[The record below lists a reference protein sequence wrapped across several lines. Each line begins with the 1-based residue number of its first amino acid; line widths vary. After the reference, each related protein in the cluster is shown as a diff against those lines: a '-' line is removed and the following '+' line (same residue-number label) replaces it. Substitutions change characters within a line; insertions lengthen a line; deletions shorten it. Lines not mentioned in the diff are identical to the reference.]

1 MAKTEPLET
10 KVNRE
15 AALATPVS
23 KGSFPHYMLKEVYE
37 QPEAIRDT
45 LRRHLSPDRK
55 RIVLDSSDLSES
67 DFARFERITIAASG
81 ASRHAGLA
89 GKQMIEEIAG
99 IAVDVDHASEYG
111 NRNFLTTPENLVI
124 LITQSGETADVTSA
138 QREAVAKGS
147 KTLALTNVSDS
158 TVAREANA
166 VFYTYAG
173 REIAI
178 PATKSFTTAL
188 AALYVLA
195 LYLAQCR
202 GRLSPEKLQA
212 SIQELEKTADQLEAA
227 LPDFDARCKLLAR
240 RYFMAHTFFFLGR
253 AVHFPI
259 ALEGA
264 LKLKEISYIHAEG
277 YPTGELA
284 HGPTALLEPS
294 FPAVVIATCDRKD
307 QDSVGRY
314 EKTLGNLKTI
324 RSRSECVIVIATEG
338 DTEVPKLSDEVLFVP
353 AAGELLSPILEIV
366 PLQLLAYYIA
376 IWNHYDVDRP
386 RNLVK
391 SVQQE

>member
-1 MAKTEPLET
+1 MTAKL
-10 KVNRE
+10 
-15 AALATPVS
+15 TPVPEVS
-23 KGSFPHYMLKEVYE
+23 KGEYSHYMLKEVYE
-37 QPEAIRDT
+37 QPEAIRET
-45 LRRHLSPDRK
+45 LRRHLTSDRK
-55 RIVLDSSDLSES
+55 RVVLDSSSLSEVE
-67 DFARFERITIAASG
+67 FARFTRITIAASG

-99 IAVDVDHASEYG
+99 VPVEVEHASEYG
-111 NRNFLTTPENLVI
+111 NRKVLTTPDNLVL
-124 LITQSGETADVTSA
+124 LITQSGETADVLSA
-138 QREAVAKGS
+138 QREAISSGS
-147 KTLALTNVSDS
+147 KTLALTNVQDS

-166 VFYTYAG
+166 VLYTYAG

-195 LYLAQCR
+195 LFMAQCR
-202 GRLSPEKLQA
+202 GVLMPEKLEECIA
-212 SIQELEKTADQLEAA
+212 DLERTADLLEEA
-227 LPDFDARCKLLAR
+227 LPDFDARCNPLAR
-240 RYFMAHTFFFLGR
+240 RYFMARTFFFLGR
-253 AVHFPI
+253 AVHFPV

-294 FPAVVIATCDRKD
+294 FPAVVIATCDRGD
-307 QDSVGRY
+307 EDSVARY

-324 RSRSECVIVIATEG
+324 RSRSECVLVVATTG
-338 DTEVPKLSDEVLFVP
+338 DTEVTKLSDEVVFVP
-353 AAGELLSPILEIV
+353 KANELLSPILEIV

>member
-1 MAKTEPLET
+1 
-10 KVNRE
+10 
-15 AALATPVS
+15 
-23 KGSFPHYMLKEVYE
+23 VYE
-37 QPEAIRDT
+37 QPDAIRET
-45 LRRHLSPDRK
+45 LRRHLSPDR
-55 RIVLDSSDLSES
+55 RRVVLDATSLSEAE
-67 DFARFERITIAASG
+67 FARFTRITIAASG

-89 GKQMIEEIAG
+89 AKQMIEEIAG
-99 IAVDVDHASEYG
+99 VAVEVEHASEYG
-111 NRNFLTTPENLVI
+111 NRNVLTTPDNLVL
-124 LITQSGETADVTSA
+124 LITQSGETADVVSA
-138 QREAVAKGS
+138 QREAIAKGS
-147 KTLALTNVSDS
+147 KTLALTNVQDS

-166 VFYTYAG
+166 VLYTYAG

-195 LYLAQCR
+195 LYVAQCR
-202 GRLSPEKLQA
+202 GVLSAEKLTA
-212 SIQELEKTADQLEAA
+212 SVNDLERTADQLEYS
-227 LPDFDARCKLLAR
+227 LPDFDVRCRLLAR

-294 FPAVVIATCDRKD
+294 FPAVVIATCDAD
-307 QDSVGRY
+307 DGDSVGRY

-324 RSRSECVIVIATEG
+324 RSRSECVIVVATEG
-338 DTEVPKLSDEVLFVP
+338 DTEVPKLSDEVVFVP
-353 AAGELLSPILEIV
+353 RAKELLSPILEIV

-376 IWNHYDVDRP
+376 VWNHYDVDRP

>member
-1 MAKTEPLET
+1 MNPLQPD
-10 KVNRE
+10 
-15 AALATPVS
+15 AVS
-23 KGSFPHYMLKEVYE
+23 AVPKGDYSHYMLKEVYE
-37 QPEAIRDT
+37 QPEAIRET
-45 LRRHLSPDRK
+45 LRRHLAHDGR
-55 RIVLDSSDLSES
+55 RMVLDASSLSEAE
-67 DFARFERITIAASG
+67 FAKFTRITIAASG

-99 IAVDVDHASEYG
+99 VAVEVEHASEYG
-111 NRNFLTTPENLVI
+111 NRKVLTTPENLV
-124 LITQSGETADVTSA
+124 LFITQSGETADVVSA
-138 QREAVAKGS
+138 QREAVAIGS
-147 KTLALTNVSDS
+147 KTLALTNVQDS
-158 TVAREANA
+158 TVAREADA
-166 VFYTYAG
+166 VLYTYAG
-173 REIAI
+173 KEVAI

-188 AALYVLA
+188 AGLYILA

-202 GRLSPEKLQA
+202 GVLTEEKLAA
-212 SIQELEKTADQLEAA
+212 SVAALESTADRMEAA

-253 AVHFPI
+253 AGHFAV

-294 FPAVVIATCDRKD
+294 FPVVVIATRDLD
-307 QDSVGRY
+307 DEESVARY
-314 EKTLGNLKTI
+314 KKTLGNLKTI
-324 RSRSECVIVIATEG
+324 RSRSECVIVVATEG
-338 DTEVPKLSDEVLFVP
+338 DTDVPKLSDEVVFVP
-353 AAGELLSPILEIV
+353 RAKELLSPVLEIV

>member
-1 MAKTEPLET
+1 MNT
-10 KVNRE
+10 K
-15 AALATPVS
+15 LSPVPAPS
-23 KGSFPHYMLKEVYE
+23 KGAFAHFMLKEVYE
-37 QPEAIRDT
+37 QPEALRET
-45 LRRHLSPDRK
+45 LRRHLSPDGK
-55 RIVLDSSDLSES
+55 RIVLDSSTLSEA

-124 LITQSGETADVTSA
+124 LITQSGETADVVSA

-147 KTLALTNVSDS
+147 KTLALTNVQDS
-158 TVAREANA
+158 SVARDADA

-173 REIAI
+173 REISI

-188 AALYVLA
+188 AALYILA
-195 LYLAQCR
+195 LYFAQCR
-202 GRLSPEKLQA
+202 GLLTPEKLAAAVEKLEATA
-212 SIQELEKTADQLEAA
+212 SQMEAA
-227 LPDFDARCKLLAR
+227 LPDFDLRCKLLAR

-253 AVHFPI
+253 AVHFPV

-294 FPAVVIATCDRKD
+294 FPVVVVATCDRD
-307 QDSVGRY
+307 DADSLSRY

-324 RSRSECVIVIATEG
+324 RSRSECVIVVATEG
-338 DTEVPKLSDEVLFVP
+338 DTEVPKLSDEVVFVP
-353 AAGELLSPILEIV
+353 RANELLSPVLEIV

-376 IWNHYDVDRP
+376 VWNHYDVDRP

>member
-1 MAKTEPLET
+1 MDTNLT
-10 KVNRE
+10 
-15 AALATPVS
+15 ALPAVS
-23 KGSFPHYMLKEVYE
+23 KGKFAHYMLKEVYE
-37 QPEAIRDT
+37 QPEAIRET
-45 LRRHLSPDRK
+45 LRRHLAHQE
-55 RIVLDSSDLSES
+55 IVLDSSSITPEQ
-67 DFARFERITIAASG
+67 FARFTKITIAASG

-99 IAVDVDHASEYG
+99 VAVEVEHASEYG
-111 NRNFLTTPENLVI
+111 NRNFLTTPENLVV
-124 LITQSGETADVTSA
+124 LISQSGETADVASA
-138 QREAVAKGS
+138 QREASAKGS
-147 KTLALTNVSDS
+147 KTLAITNVQDS
-158 TVAREANA
+158 TVAREADA
-166 VFYTYAG
+166 VLYTYAG
-173 REIAI
+173 REVAV

-188 AALYVLA
+188 VALYILALYV
-195 LYLAQCR
+195 AQCR
-202 GRLSPEKLQA
+202 GVLTPEKREDYIGQ
-212 SIQELEKTADQLEAA
+212 LEATADQLEAM
-227 LPDFDARCKLLAR
+227 LPDFDSRCKLLAR

-253 AVHFPI
+253 AVHFPV

-294 FPAVVIATCDRKD
+294 FPVVVIATCDCEDKD
-307 QDSVGRY
+307 SIGRY

-324 RSRSECVIVIATEG
+324 RSRSECVLVVATKG

-353 AAGELLSPILEIV
+353 DAPELLSPILEIV

-376 IWNHYDVDRP
+376 VWNHYDVDRP

>member
-1 MAKTEPLET
+1 
-10 KVNRE
+10 
-15 AALATPVS
+15 
-23 KGSFPHYMLKEVYE
+23 MLKEVYE
-37 QPEAIRDT
+37 QPEAIRET
-45 LRRHLSPDRK
+45 LRRHLEDHG
-55 RIVLDSSDLSES
+55 IVLDSSSISPEQ
-67 DFARFERITIAASG
+67 FARFTKITIAASG

-99 IAVDVDHASEYG
+99 VAVEVEHASEYG
-111 NRNFLTTPENLVI
+111 NRNFLTTPDNLVVVI
-124 LITQSGETADVTSA
+124 SQSGETADVISA
-138 QREAVAKGS
+138 QREASAKGS
-147 KTLALTNVSDS
+147 KTLAITNVEDS
-158 TVAREANA
+158 TVARDANA
-166 VFYTYAG
+166 LLYTYAG
-173 REIAI
+173 REVAV

-188 AALYVLA
+188 VALYVLA
-195 LYLAQCR
+195 LYVAQCR
-202 GRLSPEKLQA
+202 GLLTSEKRKRYVVQ
-212 SIQELEKTADQLEAA
+212 LETVADQLEAA
-227 LPDFDARCKLLAR
+227 LPAFDSRSKFLAR
-240 RYFMAHTFFFLGR
+240 QFFMAHTFFFLGR
-253 AVHFPI
+253 AVHFPV

-294 FPAVVIATCDRKD
+294 FPVVVVATRDRED
-307 QDSVGRY
+307 EGSLARY

-324 RSRSECVIVIATEG
+324 RSRSECVLVVATEG

-353 AAGELLSPILEIV
+353 AAPELLSPILEIV

>member
-1 MAKTEPLET
+1 MNPTSTVIP
-10 KVNRE
+10 
-15 AALATPVS
+15 PIS
-23 KGSFPHYMLKEVYE
+23 KGNFPHYMLKEVYE
-37 QPEAIRDT
+37 QPEAIRET
-45 LRRHLSPDRK
+45 LRRHLSADGTK
-55 RIVLDSSDLSES
+55 IVLDSAILSEAE
-67 DFARFERITIAASG
+67 FAKFTRITVAASG

-99 IAVDVDHASEYG
+99 VAVDVEYASEYG
-111 NRNFLTTPENLVI
+111 NRNNLTSPDTLVL
-124 LITQSGETADVTSA
+124 LITQSGETADVVSA
-138 QREAVAKGS
+138 QREAKGKRA
-147 KTLALTNVSDS
+147 KTLALTNVEQS
-158 TVAREANA
+158 TVAREADA

-173 REIAI
+173 REVAI

-188 AALYVLA
+188 AGLYILA
-195 LYLAQCR
+195 LYFAQCR
-202 GRLSPEKLQA
+202 GVLTPAKLKA
-212 SIQELEKTADQLEAA
+212 HVEALERTADQMEAA
-227 LPDFDARCKLLAR
+227 LPEFDSRCKPLAR

-253 AVHFPI
+253 AVHFPV

-294 FPAVVIATCDRKD
+294 FPAVVVATH
-307 QDSVGRY
+307 DSADEESLGRY
-314 EKTLGNLKTI
+314 EKTIGNLKTI
-324 RSRSECVIVIATEG
+324 RSRSECVIVVATEG
-338 DTEVPKLSDEVLFVP
+338 DTEVPKLSDEVVFVP
-353 AAGELLSPILEIV
+353 AASELLSPILEIV

-376 IWNHYDVDRP
+376 VWNHYDVDRP

>member
-1 MAKTEPLET
+1 MNT
-10 KVNRE
+10 KLSPPP
-15 AALATPVS
+15 AIS

-45 LRRHLSPDRK
+45 LRRHLSADGT
-55 RIVLDSSDLSES
+55 RIVLDASQLSKA
-67 DFARFERITIAASG
+67 DFANFARITIAASG

-89 GKQMIEEIAG
+89 GKQMIEDIAG

-124 LITQSGETADVTSA
+124 VITQSGETADVVSA
-138 QREAVAKGS
+138 QREAMAKGS

-166 VFYTYAG
+166 VLYTFAG

-195 LYLAQCR
+195 LYMAQCR
-202 GRLSPEKLQA
+202 GVLTREKLQ
-212 SIQELEKTADQLEAA
+212 SSVRNLEKTADQLETG

-294 FPAVVIATCDRKD
+294 FPAVVIATCDRND
-307 QDSVGRY
+307 ADSVARY

-353 AAGELLSPILEIV
+353 AANELLSPILEII

-376 IWNHYDVDRP
+376 VWNHYDVDRP

>member
-1 MAKTEPLET
+1 MNST
-10 KVNRE
+10 
-15 AALATPVS
+15 ATPTPTVS
-23 KGSFPHYMLKEVYE
+23 KGKFPHYMLKEVYE
-37 QPEAIRDT
+37 QPEALRET
-45 LRRHLSPDRK
+45 LRRHLSPDGK
-55 RIVLDSSDLSES
+55 RIMLDSSALSEQ
-67 DFARFERITIAASG
+67 DFARFTRITIAASG

-89 GKQMIEEIAG
+89 GKQMIEDFAG
-99 IAVDVDHASEYG
+99 IVVDVEHASEYG
-111 NRNFLTTPENLVI
+111 NRNVLTSPDNLVL
-124 LITQSGETADVTSA
+124 LITQSGETADVLSA
-138 QREAVAKGS
+138 QQEAIAKGS
-147 KTLALTNVSDS
+147 KTLALTNVQDS
-158 TVAREANA
+158 TVARESDA
-166 VFYTYAG
+166 VLYTYAG
-173 REIAI
+173 REVAI

-188 AALYVLA
+188 AGLYILA

-202 GRLSPEKLQA
+202 GVLTPEKLA
-212 SIQELEKTADQLEAA
+212 ACVKDLEKVAGQMEAA
-227 LPDFDARCKLLAR
+227 LPEFDARCKVLAR

-253 AVHFPI
+253 SVHFSV

-294 FPAVVIATCDRKD
+294 FPVVVIATCDRGD
-307 QDSVGRY
+307 EGSVGRY

-324 RSRSECVIVIATEG
+324 RSRSECVIVVATEG
-338 DTEVPKLSDEVLFVP
+338 DTEVPKLSDEVVFVP
-353 AAGELLSPILEIV
+353 AAHELLSPILEIV

-376 IWNHYDVDRP
+376 VWNHYDVDRP

>member
-1 MAKTEPLET
+1 MTSKLSAVPEVT
-10 KVNRE
+10 KGDY
-15 AALATPVS
+15 S
-23 KGSFPHYMLKEVYE
+23 HYMLKEMYE
-37 QPEAIRDT
+37 QPEAIRET
-45 LRRHLSPDRK
+45 LRRHLTVDRK
-55 RIVLDSSDLSES
+55 RLKLDTTSLGEV
-67 DFARFERITIAASG
+67 DFASFTRITIAASG

-99 IAVDVDHASEYG
+99 VPVEVEHASEYG
-111 NRNFLTTPENLVI
+111 NRKVLTTPDNLVL
-124 LITQSGETADVTSA
+124 LITQSGETADVVSA
-138 QREAVAKGS
+138 QREAIANGS
-147 KTLALTNVSDS
+147 KTIALTNVPDS
-158 TVAREANA
+158 AVTREANA
-166 VFYTYAG
+166 VLYTYAG
-173 REIAI
+173 REVAI

-188 AALYVLA
+188 AALYVFA
-195 LYLAQCR
+195 LFMAQSR
-202 GRLSPEKLQA
+202 GVLSSEKLA
-212 SIQELEKTADQLEAA
+212 NSLADLERTADLLESA
-227 LPDFDARCKLLAR
+227 LPEFDARCNPLAR
-240 RYFMAHTFFFLGR
+240 RYFMARTFFFLGR
-253 AVHFPI
+253 AVHFPV

-294 FPAVVIATCDRKD
+294 FPAVVIATCDRND
-307 QDSVGRY
+307 EDSVRRY

-324 RSRSECVIVIATEG
+324 RSRSECVIVVATEG
-338 DTEVPKLSDEVLFVP
+338 DIEVPKLSDEVVFVP
-353 AAGELLSPILEIV
+353 KANELLSPILEIV

>member
-1 MAKTEPLET
+1 MNT
-10 KVNRE
+10 KLTAV
-15 AALATPVS
+15 APVS
-23 KGSFPHYMLKEVYE
+23 KGKFPHYMLKEVYE
-37 QPEAIRDT
+37 QPEAMRET
-45 LRRHLSPDRK
+45 LRRHLEGRN
-55 RIVLDSSDLSES
+55 IALDSSSISPEQ
-67 DFARFERITIAASG
+67 FASFTKITIAASG

-99 IAVDVDHASEYG
+99 VAVEVEHASEYG
-111 NRNFLTTPENLVI
+111 NRNFLTTPENLVVVI
-124 LITQSGETADVTSA
+124 SQSGETADVISA
-138 QREAVAKGS
+138 QREAARKGS
-147 KTLALTNVSDS
+147 KTLAITNVLDS

-166 VFYTYAG
+166 VLYTYAG
-173 REIAI
+173 REISI

-188 AALYVLA
+188 EALYILALYV
-195 LYLAQCR
+195 AQCR
-202 GRLSPEKLQA
+202 DVLTPEKRDRYIEQ
-212 SIQELEKTADQLEAA
+212 LEATADQLEAV

-253 AVHFPI
+253 AVHFPV

-294 FPAVVIATCDRKD
+294 FPVVVVATCDRND
-307 QDSVGRY
+307 EESVARY
-314 EKTLGNLKTI
+314 EMTLGNLKTI
-324 RSRSECVIVIATEG
+324 RSRSECVLVLATEG
-338 DTEVPKLSDEVLFVP
+338 DTEVPKLSDEVLFIP
-353 AAGELLSPILEIV
+353 AAPELLSPILEIV

>member
-1 MAKTEPLET
+1 MGNQLSVVPA
-10 KVNRE
+10 
-15 AALATPVS
+15 VS
-23 KGSFPHYMLKEVYE
+23 KGKFPHYMLKEVYE
-37 QPEAIRDT
+37 QPEGIRET
-45 LRRHLSPDRK
+45 LRRHLSPDSQ
-55 RIVLDSSDLSES
+55 RIVLDSSTLSES
-67 DFARFERITIAASG
+67 DFSQFTRITIAASG

-99 IAVDVDHASEYG
+99 LAVEVEHASEYG
-111 NRNFLTTPENLVI
+111 NRNVLTTPDNLVL
-124 LITQSGETADVTSA
+124 LITQSGETADVVSA
-138 QREAVAKGS
+138 QREAIAKGS
-147 KTLALTNVSDS
+147 KTLALTNVQDS
-158 TVAREANA
+158 TVAREADA
-166 VFYTYAG
+166 VLYTYAE
-173 REIAI
+173 REIAV

-188 AALYVLA
+188 AALYILA

-202 GRLSPEKLQA
+202 GVLSPEKLAACVQD
-212 SIQELEKTADQLEAA
+212 LEKTAERLEAS
-227 LPDFDARCKLLAR
+227 LPEFDSRCKLLAR

-253 AVHFPI
+253 AVHFPV

-294 FPAVVIATCDRKD
+294 FPAVVIATCDRGD
-307 QDSVGRY
+307 ADSVGRY
-314 EKTLGNLKTI
+314 EKTLGNLRTI

-338 DTEVPKLSDEVLFVP
+338 DTEVPKLSDEVVFVP
-353 AAGELLSPILEIV
+353 AARELLSPILEIV

>member
-1 MAKTEPLET
+1 MTSKLTAVPE
-10 KVNRE
+10 
-15 AALATPVS
+15 VS
-23 KGSFPHYMLKEVYE
+23 KGQYSHYMLKEVYE
-37 QPEAIRDT
+37 QPDAIRET
-45 LRRHLSPDRK
+45 LRRHLTPDRK
-55 RIVLDSSDLSES
+55 RVVLDSTSLSEEE
-67 DFARFERITIAASG
+67 FAQFTRITIAASG

-89 GKQMIEEIAG
+89 AKQMIEEIAG
-99 IAVDVDHASEYG
+99 VAVEVEHASEYG
-111 NRNFLTTPENLVI
+111 NRNVLTTPDNLVL
-124 LITQSGETADVTSA
+124 LITQSGETADVVSA
-138 QREAVAKGS
+138 QREAIAKSS
-147 KTLALTNVSDS
+147 KTLALTNVQDS

-166 VFYTYAG
+166 VLYTYAG

-195 LYLAQCR
+195 LYVAQCR
-202 GRLSPEKLQA
+202 GVLTPEKLTQCVD
-212 SIQELEKTADQLEAA
+212 ELERTADQLGDS
-227 LPDFDARCKLLAR
+227 LPDFDSRCKVLAR

-294 FPAVVIATCDRKD
+294 FPAVVIATCDRND
-307 QDSVGRY
+307 ADSVGRY

-324 RSRSECVIVIATEG
+324 RSRSECVIVVATDG
-338 DTEVPKLSDEVLFVP
+338 DTEVPKLSDEVVFVP
-353 AAGELLSPILEIV
+353 RANELLSPILEIV

>member
-1 MAKTEPLET
+1 MSTRISPAPLPSEG
-10 KVNRE
+10 KF
-15 AALATPVS
+15 A
-23 KGSFPHYMLKEVYE
+23 HYMLKEVYE
-37 QPEAIRDT
+37 QPEAIRET
-45 LRRHLSPDRK
+45 LRRHLSPDGK
-55 RIVLDSSDLSES
+55 SILLDSSALSAS

-89 GKQMIEEIAG
+89 GKQMIEELAG
-99 IAVDVDHASEYG
+99 IAVEVEHASEYG
-111 NRNFLTTPENLVI
+111 NRNVLTTPENLVL
-124 LITQSGETADVTSA
+124 LITQSGETADVVSA
-138 QREAVAKGS
+138 QREAIAKGS
-147 KTLALTNVSDS
+147 KTLALTNVQDS

-188 AALYVLA
+188 AALYILA

-202 GRLSPEKLQA
+202 ELLTPEKLSQSVA
-212 SIQELEKTADQLEAA
+212 DLEKTADQMEAT
-227 LPDFDARCKLLAR
+227 LPGFDARCKPLAR

-253 AVHFPI
+253 AVHFPV

-294 FPAVVIATCDRKD
+294 FPAVVIATCDRAD
-307 QDSVGRY
+307 EASLGRY

-324 RSRSECVIVIATEG
+324 RSRSECVIVLATEG
-338 DTEVPKLSDEVLFVP
+338 DDEVTKLSDEVVFVP
-353 AAGELLSPILEIV
+353 AARELLSPILEIV
-366 PLQLLAYYIA
+366 PLQLLSYYIA

>member
-1 MAKTEPLET
+1 MNT
-10 KVNRE
+10 KLTAVP
-15 AALATPVS
+15 PVS
-23 KGSFPHYMLKEVYE
+23 KGGFAHYMLKEVYE
-37 QPEAIRDT
+37 QPQAIRDT
-45 LRRHLSPDRK
+45 LRRHLSADGK
-55 RIVLDSSDLSES
+55 RIVLDSSTLSEA
-67 DFARFERITIAASG
+67 DFARFERVTIAASG

-99 IAVDVDHASEYG
+99 VAVEVEHASEYG
-111 NRNFLTTPENLVI
+111 NRNFLTTPENLV
-124 LITQSGETADVTSA
+124 LVITQSGETADVVSA
-138 QREAVAKGS
+138 QREAAAKGS
-147 KTLALTNVSDS
+147 KTLALTNVVDS
-158 TVAREANA
+158 TVAREADA
-166 VFYTYAG
+166 VLYTYAG
-173 REIAI
+173 REISV

-188 AALYVLA
+188 AALYVFA

-202 GRLSPEKLQA
+202 GRLTPEKLA
-212 SIQELEKTADQLEAA
+212 TCVDALESTADQLEAA
-227 LPDFDARCKLLAR
+227 LPDFDTRCKLLAR

-253 AVHFPI
+253 AVHFPV

-294 FPAVVIATCDRKD
+294 FPVVIVATCDRND

-338 DTEVPKLSDEVLFVP
+338 DTEVPKLSDEVVFVP
-353 AAGELLSPILEIV
+353 ATNELLSPILEIV

-376 IWNHYDVDRP
+376 VWNHFDVDRP

>member
-1 MAKTEPLET
+1 MAKSEPPET
-10 KVNRE
+10 I
-15 AALATPVS
+15 AAQSSSLPPVS
-23 KGSFPHYMLKEVYE
+23 KGHFAHYMLKEVYE
-37 QPEAIRDT
+37 QPEAIRET
-45 LRRHLSPDRK
+45 LRRHLSAHGTR
-55 RIVLDSSDLSES
+55 VGLDSSTLSEQ
-67 DFARFERITIAASG
+67 DFAKFARITIAASG

-89 GKQMIEEIAG
+89 GKQMIEELAG
-99 IAVDVDHASEYG
+99 IPVDVEHASEYG
-111 NRNFLTTPENLVI
+111 NRDVLTSPDNLVL
-124 LITQSGETADVTSA
+124 LITQSGETADVVSA
-138 QREAVAKGS
+138 QREARSKGC
-147 KTLALTNVSDS
+147 KTLALTNVPDS
-158 TVAREANA
+158 TVAREADA
-166 VFYTYAG
+166 VLYTYAG
-173 REIAI
+173 REVAI

-202 GRLSPEKLQA
+202 GRLTPEKLSGCA
-212 SIQELEKTADQLEAA
+212 KELESVASQLESS
-227 LPDFDARCKLLAR
+227 LPVFDERCKLLAR

-253 AVHFPI
+253 AGHFAV

-294 FPAVVIATCDRKD
+294 FPAVVIATCDRHD
-307 QDSVGRY
+307 PDSVGRY
-314 EKTLGNLKTI
+314 QKTYGNLKTI
-324 RSRSECVIVIATEG
+324 RSRSECVIVVATEG
-338 DTEVPKLSDEVLFVP
+338 DTEVPKLSDEVVFVP
-353 AAGELLSPILEIV
+353 AAPELLSPVLEIV

>member
-1 MAKTEPLET
+1 
-10 KVNRE
+10 
-15 AALATPVS
+15 
-23 KGSFPHYMLKEVYE
+23 
-37 QPEAIRDT
+37 
-45 LRRHLSPDRK
+45 
-55 RIVLDSSDLSES
+55 VL
-67 DFARFERITIAASG
+67 
-81 ASRHAGLA
+81 
-89 GKQMIEEIAG
+89 
-99 IAVDVDHASEYG
+99 
-111 NRNFLTTPENLVI
+111 TPE
-124 LITQSGETADVTSA
+124 
-138 QREAVAKGS
+138 R
-147 KTLALTNVSDS
+147 
-158 TVAREANA
+158 
-166 VFYTYAG
+166 
-173 REIAI
+173 
-178 PATKSFTTAL
+178 
-188 AALYVLA
+188 
-195 LYLAQCR
+195 
-202 GRLSPEKLQA
+202 LQA
-212 SIQELEKTADQLEAA
+212 SIQQLERTADELETD
-227 LPDFDARCKLLAR
+227 LPDFDSRCKLLAR

-294 FPAVVIATCDRKD
+294 FPAVVIATCDRND
-307 QDSVGRY
+307 PDSIARY

-353 AAGELLSPILEIV
+353 AANELLSPILEIV

-376 IWNHYDVDRP
+376 VWNHYDVDRQ